1 MEKHCRYMKME
12 TNIFGV
18 VEADEFI
25 INSKSDL
32 TINIGD
38 NASIT
43 SDGNSMT
50 LKVGDVELM
59 LDSQGLTLN
68 QGKLSIK
75 K

>member
-1 MEKHCRYMKME
+1 MKME

-25 INSKSDL
+25 INSKSYL